1 MSQEL
6 MGARRGARPMS
17 NSMLLRLAGA
27 VAIAGGLALAP
38 TLASASSGGRIAITG
53 FSASSRNL
61 QPVGGRITLTAV
73 VTNAATCT
81 FSVSPSVASFP
92 QTLSCANASG
102 KSNRTLHVAT
112 ILPSNAKSAAIHYNW
127 SLLAKPQGSSAPVKK
142 SIKVTVDGYSWGA
155 VQQTLATQSLVA
167 GLSCPTTSM
176 CVMVA
181 SGGYAGTLTSTG
193 SHWQKVDNSTGLLS
207 VSCAPGTPVFC
218 VAGDIAGNYLVLSGT
233 TWSSPAAMPGA
244 PGTGGTPD
252 KVGKLGWTDCIRNA
266 PKSSAKTCLLGDDT
280 GHTYL
285 LSLAQTITVRPER
298 HDVERVAGVSCTSPT
313 ACVAVAQNGDAIFFD
328 GTSWSAPHSLDAFG
342 GVTGVSCAL
351 NGTCLLVDNTGSV
364 VTFPSS
370 GSSATNT
377 HNRHGVNIQG
387 TSCVD
392 GYCLVATANG
402 SFYQVVGSAWARSPK
417 SYINLY
423 GAVVVGVSCA
433 RDRASP
439 KLLLSCTSIIQ
450 AQASGKKGKDFKGHV
465 TLMK

>member
-1 MSQEL
+1 
-6 MGARRGARPMS
+6 
-17 NSMLLRLAGA
+17 MLLRLTGA

-53 FSASSRNL
+53 FHASSLNL
-61 QPVGGRITLTAV
+61 QPVGGKVTLTAV

-81 FSVSPSVASFP
+81 FSVSPSVAGFP
-92 QTLSCANASG
+92 LTLNCANASG
-102 KSNRTLHVAT
+102 KTNRTLHVAT
-112 ILPSNAKSAAIHYNW
+112 ILPSNAKSAAIHYSW
-127 SLLAKPQGSSAPVKK
+127 SLLAKPQGSSASVKK
-142 SIKVTVDGYSWGA
+142 SIKVTVDGYSWRA
-155 VQQTLATQSLVA
+155 VQQNLATQTLVA

-193 SHWQKVDNSTGLLS
+193 SHWQKVDNSTALLS

-218 VAGDIAGNYLVLSGT
+218 VAGDIAGNYLVLNGT
-233 TWSSPAAMPGA
+233 TWSSPFAMPPA
-244 PGTGGTPD
+244 PGSGGKPD

-285 LSLAQTITVRPER
+285 LSVAGKITIYPER
-298 HDVERVAGVSCTSPT
+298 HDIARVAGVSCTSPT
-313 ACVAVAQNGDAIFFD
+313 ACVAVAQNGDAMFFE
-328 GTSWSAPHSLDAFG
+328 GATWSAPHSLDAFG
-342 GVTGVSCAL
+342 GVTGVSCAP

-370 GSSATNT
+370 GASTTIS
-377 HNRHGVNIQG
+377 HSRHGVNIRG
-387 TSCVD
+387 SSCVD
-392 GYCLVATANG
+392 GYCLVAGADG

-417 SYINLY
+417 SYLNLY

-433 RDRASP
+433 LDKASP
-439 KLLLSCTSIIQ
+439 LLLSCTSIIQ
-450 AQASGKKGKDFKGHV
+450 AQASSKKGKDFKGHV
-465 TLMK
+465 TLLK